1 MKQKV
6 MSRNGIKSGFVKI
19 LFVSVVFVMCG
30 LVVSAKVPPPQNIV
44 FVEVTPA
51 QQTAMLGGILT
62 YNVTLTNNGNV
73 PDIIVVE
80 DITGVPSGG
89 TVELKA
95 AGIPM
100 TLPYKT
106 PLLQSN
112 ESYLLTLAVHTP
124 ANATAGATITT
135 TIYSYAD
142 NTKTDSAVVSAIV
155 LTEAPTAYHGDGG
168 RDVTLPKATPAVT
181 PVVTPTHTT
190 TLTPEAMSTL
200 TPAPAI
206 TSAPTYMPSPTPK
219 SKGIPG
225 FEAYFAISGLLV
237 VAYLLKNKNG

>member
-1 MKQKV
+1 
-6 MSRNGIKSGFVKI
+6 KI

-30 LVVSAKVPPPQNIV
+30 LVVSAQVPPPQNIV

-80 DITGVPSGG
+80 DITGVPSGW

-106 PLLQSN
+106 PLLQSK
-112 ESYLLTLAVHTP
+112 ESYPLTLKVHTP

-135 TIYSYAD
+135 TIHSYAD
-142 NTKTDSAVVSAIV
+142 NTKTDSAVVSATV
-155 LTEAPTAYHGDGG
+155 LAEVPTAYHGDGG
-168 RDVTLPKATPAVT
+168 GGGALQKVTPTVT
-181 PVVTPTHTT
+181 PVITPTHTT
-190 TLTPEAMSTL
+190 TFTPEAMSTL

-206 TSAPTYMPSPTPK
+206 TSAPTYMQSPTPK
-219 SKGIPG
+219 SKEIPG
-225 FEAYFAISGLLV
+225 FKAYFAV
-237 VAYLLKNKNG
+237 

>member
-1 MKQKV
+1 M
-6 MSRNGIKSGFVKI
+6 KI

-106 PLLQSN
+106 PLLQSK
-112 ESYLLTLAVHTP
+112 ESYPLTLKVHTP

-135 TIYSYAD
+135 TIHSYAD
-142 NTKTDSAVVSAIV
+142 NTKTDSAVVSATV
-155 LTEAPTAYHGDGG
+155 LAEVPTAYHGDGG
-168 RDVTLPKATPAVT
+168 GGGALQKVTPTVT
-181 PVVTPTHTT
+181 PVITPTHTT
-190 TLTPEAMSTL
+190 TFTPEAMSTL

-206 TSAPTYMPSPTPK
+206 TSAPTYMQSPTPK
-219 SKGIPG
+219 SKEIPG
-225 FEAYFAISGLLV
+225 FKAYFAV
-237 VAYLLKNKNG
+237 